1 MTTIDI
7 LKKTKAAWQHISSA
21 SAEEKNTLLLA
32 MADSHTRTPFWRRT
46 GWTWRRLA
54 ATSPR

>member
-21 SAEEKNTLLLA
+21 SAEEKNALLLA
-32 MADSHTRTPFWRRT
+32 MADSLLTHQDAI
-46 GWTWRRLA
+46 LA
-54 ATSPR
+54 AHRHDHL